1 MSEFIKILQT
11 RNIERKD
18 SLPLWKLQ
26 LSDEEFNQLKVSFSL
41 YDQPTR
47 ISPIDCALYFSEW
60 WKRCYSGGKP
70 SKEIIFQSLGSSIAK
85 ILDYQEFYKKAK
97 TGAEMLGV
105 KWLKK
110 QNVLF
115 FRTLLLQGGL
125 PIQHISENQGN
136 YKNFLLA
143 VLEEQPDSIEDF
155 MFQPQITNHL
165 PPSSRNDVI
174 YENCLEIVKSIL
186 NDETTY
192 DELLN
197 SNVNVKK
204 IAEELKIRKYQL
216 KSKPRISKS
225 QNFWLLNFDSNQAQ
239 LSLRLGLADI
249 YSKESL
255 EHIFGFEILEKN
267 YQFFVNDQLVC
278 TFYKLLSGNFK
289 TEWNN
294 HFSQTWSKEILTP
307 ICYVIAN
314 NEKIEVKDFITHIP
328 NFSEPSLWVPFS
340 DNAWRSIKGNSTNSK
355 TAAVLFP
362 ENWQSKASP
371 DDVCIFDD
379 VYKWLNFEGEIQLN
393 TNFLEKKF
401 RSDVASFD
409 WMIVSQTP
417 DWIKKSNIPVTRSLP
432 TVIVYDDHN
441 QIVKSTDYNLF
452 IKCKSDNQWIDIKE
466 VKNIDL
472 GYNEIKI
479 IKENVIAYDYF
490 FNIGNLRVDFRN
502 QKISTAEI
510 LLSNNSFSFEIK
522 ENNLLQVKTISSNQV
537 FQLQV
542 LTHYNKIPEDISV
555 QLKKNS
561 GKSLYFDLVSPFLGT
576 TLIDKDGNILLEG
589 TELTFNN
596 LHGIRILS
604 ESNESVMIR
613 LKNVLRPEVVIS
625 KELKLKTQP
634 IISLRDELLRL
645 YYLADAMNHENRVSI
660 ELIKNNEVKQ
670 YYLKGF
676 THFLDIKEQSDLKV
690 TLYNSQEDLSLYAI
704 PLNCSSSNISLIP
717 LQKEED
723 FYIIPKAWYTS
734 QFIIVSSYE
743 TERHLMPRFINI
755 DSEYKWVDKLD
766 RIESYHQKLLDSD
779 ISSETWKK
787 LLEYFKICIN
797 QRIPFSTFD
806 QIRAISRSSEVAAKT
821 FFFLGIHQSSS
832 EEFIQKIIPDLE
844 KDLGFC
850 FHWIDRE
857 DWGKAIELASN
868 FIGLAYYANV
878 VELLSKYMSYNDM
891 EQVFQYF
898 NNKIITT
905 QSIYYPYIYE
915 VRASLGEKVL
925 KELPGLTPKI
935 NAYYNLPKNEYG
947 KFLLLIKAP
956 IAVAESI
963 LNIKSEF
970 PIWGGNDFRE
980 QIRRNIQYAQYLSP
994 EFYNRV
1000 ILQVLSQN

>member
-1 MSEFIKILQT
+1 MSEFIKILQA

-26 LSDEEFNQLKVSFSL
+26 LSDEEFNQLKTSFSL
-41 YDQPTR
+41 YDQPKR
-47 ISPIDCALYFSEW
+47 ISQIDCALYFSEW

-70 SKEIIFQSLGSSIAK
+70 SKEIIFQSLGNSIAK
-85 ILDYQEFYKKAK
+85 ILDCQDFYKKAK

-197 SNVNVKK
+197 SNTAVKK
-204 IAEELKIRKYQL
+204 IAEELKIRKIQL
-216 KSKPRISKS
+216 TRKPRISKS
-225 QNFWLLNFDSNQAQ
+225 QNFWLLNFDSNQAK
-239 LSLRLGLADI
+239 LTLRLGLADI

-255 EHIFGFEILEKN
+255 EYILGFEILEKN
-267 YQFFVNDQLVC
+267 YQFFLNDQLVC
-278 TFYKLLSGNFK
+278 TFYKLLSGNYK

-294 HFSQTWSKEILTP
+294 HFNQIWNKEILTP
-307 ICYVIAN
+307 TCYVITN

-340 DNAWRSIKGNSTNSK
+340 ANTWRSIKGGSTNSK

-362 ENWQSKASP
+362 ENWQSKEVP
-371 DDVCIFDD
+371 DNVYIFDD
-379 VYKWLNFEGEIQLN
+379 VYKWLSFEGEIHLN
-393 TNFLEKKF
+393 THFLERNY

-409 WMIVSQTP
+409 WMIESQAP
-417 DWIKKSNIPVTRSLP
+417 DWIKKSNMTVTRSLP
-432 TVIVYDDHN
+432 TVVVYDDHN
-441 QIVKSTDYNLF
+441 QIVKSTDYILF
-452 IKCKSDNQWIDIKE
+452 LKCKSEHQWIEITE
-466 VKNIDL
+466 VKKIDL
-472 GYNEIKI
+472 GYNELKI
-479 IKENVIAYDYF
+479 IKDGVTAYDYF

-502 QKISTAEI
+502 QEISTAEI

-522 ENNLLQVKTISSNQV
+522 ENNLFKVRTISSNQN
-537 FQLQV
+537 FHLQV
-542 LTHYNKIPEDISV
+542 LTEYNKIPEGISV
-555 QLKKNS
+555 QLKKS
-561 GKSLYFDLVSPFLGT
+561 AGKSLYLDLVSPFSGT
-576 TLIDKDGNILLEG
+576 TLIDKNGNILLEG
-589 TELTFNN
+589 SELSFNN

-604 ESNESVMIR
+604 ESNESVTIR

-645 YYLADAMNHENRVSI
+645 YYLADAMNHENKVSI
-660 ELIKNNEVKQ
+660 ELIKGNEVKQ

-676 THFLDIKEQSDLKV
+676 THFLDVKEQSDLKV
-690 TLYNSQEDLSLYAI
+690 TLFNSQDDLSLYAI

-723 FYIIPKAWYTS
+723 CYLIPKAWFTS

-755 DSEYKWVDKLD
+755 DNDYKWVDKLD

-779 ISSETWKK
+779 LSSETWKE
-787 LLEYFKICIN
+787 LLAYFTICIN

-806 QIRAISRSSEVAAKT
+806 QIRAISRSSEVAAKA
-821 FFFLGIHQSSS
+821 FFFLGIHQVNS

-850 FHWIDRE
+850 FHWIDKE
-857 DWGKAIELASN
+857 EWMKALEVASG
-868 FIGLAYYANV
+868 FIGMTYYANV
-878 VELLSKYMSYNDM
+878 VELLSKYMAYNDM
-891 EQVFQYF
+891 EQVFGYF
-898 NNKIITT
+898 NQKTIST
-905 QSIYYPYIYE
+905 QSIYNPYIYE

-935 NAYYNLPKNEYG
+935 SAYYNLPKNDYG
-947 KFLLLIKAP
+947 KFILLIKAP

-963 LNIKSEF
+963 KNIKAEF